1 MAPAAGIAAR
11 QHSIR
16 EVLSAGW
23 RLFMAGMGD
32 VFPWVLAAELVPLLP
47 LGGKQSGSI
56 LNTDLSAL
64 FSDSLGLM
72 LVKGG
77 LQASLYAIA
86 VLRLAALA
94 GNRTQG
100 ATHWNALRAMPSV
113 LVGYIIYEL
122 IVIVGVL
129 FGLFVFSLALTL
141 LDLLPAIAVLGL
153 ALIPAV
159 IASTALALFIFPA
172 VLERRWPFAAL
183 GESSR
188 LAKKG
193 WARLSLVVSVPALVL
208 LCLWFAENGST
219 MLKVYHTAMDM
230 ASKLAEEGSGMDIQ
244 ALLSQVTQAPA
255 EEQSYVWRLIWSAS
269 GAFAWWYTLAVCYA
283 EYRDLKSRAEARP
296 H

>member
-1 MAPAAGIAAR
+1 MAAATTAK

-16 EVLSAGW
+16 EVLAAGW
-23 RLFMAGMGD
+23 RLFMAGMGG
-32 VFPWVLAAELVPLLP
+32 VFPWVLAAELMPLLP

-56 LNTDLSAL
+56 LNTDLSGL

-72 LVKGG
+72 LISGV
-77 LQASLYAIA
+77 LQASLYAMA
-86 VLRLAALA
+86 VLRLATLA
-94 GNRTQG
+94 GNTIQG
-100 ATHWNALRAMPSV
+100 TTHWDALRAMPSV

-129 FGLFVFSLALTL
+129 FGLLVFSLALTL
-141 LDLLPAIAVLGL
+141 LDLLPAIAVLGV

-188 LAKKG
+188 LAKMG

-219 MLKVYHTAMDM
+219 MLKIYHIVMDM
-230 ASKLAEEGSGMDIQ
+230 APKIAEEGSGMDIQ
-244 ALLSQVTQAPA
+244 ALLSQVSQAPP
-255 EEQSYVWRLIWSAS
+255 EEHSYAWRFIWAVS

-283 EYRDLKSRAEARP
+283 EYRALKSQAEARV

>member
-1 MAPAAGIAAR
+1 MAPATAAK

-16 EVLSAGW
+16 EVLGAGW
-23 RLFMAGMGD
+23 RLFMAGLGD

-47 LGGKQSGSI
+47 LRGKQSGSI

-72 LVKGG
+72 LIIGA
-77 LQASLYAIA
+77 LQASLYAMA

-94 GNRTQG
+94 GNKIQG
-100 ATHWNALRAMPSV
+100 ATYWNALRAMPSV
-113 LVGYIIYEL
+113 LVGYIVYEL

-129 FGLFVFSLALTL
+129 FGLLVFSLALTL
-141 LDLLPAIAVLGL
+141 LDLLPAIAALGI

-188 LAKKG
+188 LAKMG

-219 MLKVYHTAMDM
+219 MLKIYHTLMDM
-230 ASKLAEEGSGMDIQ
+230 APKLAEEGSGMDVQ
-244 ALLSQVTQAPA
+244 ALLSQVSQAPA
-255 EEQSYVWRLIWSAS
+255 EEQGYAWKLIWAVA

-283 EYRDLKSRAEARP
+283 EYRDLRSRAEART